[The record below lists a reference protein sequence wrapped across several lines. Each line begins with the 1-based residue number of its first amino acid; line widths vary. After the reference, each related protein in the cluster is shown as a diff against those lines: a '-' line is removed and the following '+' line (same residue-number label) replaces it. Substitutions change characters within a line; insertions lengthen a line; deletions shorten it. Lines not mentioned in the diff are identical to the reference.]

1 MRGHF
6 KRSSQ
11 SGRETCA
18 WMDTWS
24 LPSWVLGLGSWVLGF
39 LDPGLV
45 RRRSDYRCLEGVW
58 ANAWDPLEVAFEGR
72 RGIWFGTCTI
82 SLSLSLCFFL
92 CFFSLSLSLSLSI
105 YIYTY
110 IYIYNSS
117 SSSSPEPLPQWG
129 LKARPPP
136 LLPPGA
142 NAHSPGQG
150 KGQRLGEKT
159 QHWPGGV
166 PLWALYSPPPPPP

>member
-82 SLSLSLCFFL
+82 SLSLSRSVSFYV
-92 CFFSLSLSLSLSI
+92 FFSLSLSLSLYI
-105 YIYTY
+105 YIHIYTY
-110 IYIYNSS
+110 IT
-117 SSSSPEPLPQWG
+117 
-129 LKARPPP
+129 PP
-136 LLPPGA
+136 A
-142 NAHSPGQG
+142 
-150 KGQRLGEKT
+150 
-159 QHWPGGV
+159 
-166 PLWALYSPPPPPP
+166 PPPPNRCPSGGSRLGCPLCCPPALTPTARGRARGSA